1 MVIRIFCIFGI
12 LFLFASLSLSQSL
25 FTFEDHFDS
34 VTSSG
39 NWHHTQDYRGGG
51 VFEVVDGQFKRTT
64 PGFVFYYNDG
74 FTNGTG
80 TYEFKAQG
88 WWVFLW
94 RGSTNA
100 YSGKAVLIGSAGS
113 SAEYLDYDEAVW
125 SGYDHQYHNGSIL
138 RQERKFVGQY
148 LRDSMNTIK
157 IVDSG
162 DSAKIYVNNELIH
175 NVIISP
181 DWRQDGYIEI
191 GANGETD
198 LTAFDDIVI
207 SGIINTS
214 VKTIEN
220 TTPTTFRLQQ
230 NYPNPFNPITKIKYQ
245 IPEDT
250 RVSFKIFN
258 VLGEEIKTIVNEYQS
273 AGYKEI
279 TFNGEDLPSG
289 FYFYRL
295 QTDKFTD
302 VKKMLL
308 VK

>member
-1 MVIRIFCIFGI
+1 
-12 LFLFASLSLSQSL
+12 
-25 FTFEDHFDS
+25 
-34 VTSSG
+34 
-39 NWHHTQDYRGGG
+39 
-51 VFEVVDGQFKRTT
+51 
-64 PGFVFYYNDG
+64 
-74 FTNGTG
+74 
-80 TYEFKAQG
+80 
-88 WWVFLW
+88 
-94 RGSTNA
+94 
-100 YSGKAVLIGSAGS
+100 
-113 SAEYLDYDEAVW
+113 
-125 SGYDHQYHNGSIL
+125 
-138 RQERKFVGQY
+138 
-148 LRDSMNTIK
+148 MNTIK